1 MSALRPGRDRDPSAV
16 EGAGTALRHAFRAG
30 VIGRVVYGTISV
42 MSVLIVYDGWSR
54 LELRGV
60 LGVIVGPVVAMFV
73 SHIFSSA
80 LAQQVDLRRNLTGSE
95 MIATIRSESRF
106 LLLALPP
113 VLLAVVT
120 NIAGAALTT
129 SVQVILWVGV
139 ASLGFWGGLAG
150 RRAGFSG
157 WHLVLATAAGLLVGL
172 TVLALQVFL
181 QPGTAANGGSV

>member
-1 MSALRPGRDRDPSAV
+1 MALRQ
-16 EGAGTALRHAFRAG
+16 AFRAG
-30 VIGRVVYGTISV
+30 VVGRVVYGTISI

-60 LGVIVGPVVAMFV
+60 VGVIVGPIVAMFV
-73 SHIFSSA
+73 SHVFSST
-80 LAQQVDLRRNLTGSE
+80 LAQQVDLGRRVNGAE
-95 MIATIRSESRF
+95 MVGTIRSESRF
-106 LLLALPP
+106 LLLAVPP

-120 NIAGAALTT
+120 NLAGAVLTT
-129 SVQVILWVGV
+129 SVQVILWFGV

-157 WHLVLATAAGLLVGL
+157 WQLVLAVMAGLVVGL

-181 QPGTAANGGSV
+181 QPGKAAGGGSI

>member
-1 MSALRPGRDRDPSAV
+1 MALGQTV
-16 EGAGTALRHAFRAG
+16 QAG
-30 VIGRVVYGTISV
+30 VVGRVVYGTISI
-42 MSVLIVYDGWSR
+42 MCVLIVYDGWSK

-60 LGVIVGPVVAMFV
+60 LGVIVGPVLAMFV
-73 SHIFSSA
+73 SHVFSST
-80 LAQQVDLRRNLTGSE
+80 LAQQVELGRRLSGSE

-106 LLLALPP
+106 LLLAVPP

-120 NIAGAALTT
+120 SIGGASLTT

-139 ASLGFWGGLAG
+139 GSLGFWGGLAG

-157 WHLVLATAAGLLVGL
+157 WHLVLAVVAGLMVGL

-181 QPGTAANGGSV
+181 QPGKAANGGSV